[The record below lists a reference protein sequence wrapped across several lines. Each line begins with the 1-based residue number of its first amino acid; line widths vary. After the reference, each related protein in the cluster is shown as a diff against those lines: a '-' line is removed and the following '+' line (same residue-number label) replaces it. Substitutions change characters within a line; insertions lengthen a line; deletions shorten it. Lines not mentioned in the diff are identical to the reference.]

1 MAYNRTRWMDHVVQ
15 YPNRY
20 TETSAGGNMV
30 TEIPAPGEI
39 IQQGTPQSAANFN
52 NMEEGIVEATEM
64 ADYLATLVWANQR
77 GLAAIKG
84 EHGQATMTNS
94 YTYPFNSTANTPVSV
109 SLTKKRDT
117 TDYTVETEV
126 LEETGGCVGNITVFD
141 KLQNGF
147 KMRFDG
153 SAKSV
158 KVRYTVRGGAY

>member
-39 IQQGTPQSAANFN
+39 IQQGTAQSAANFN
-52 NMEEGIVEATEM
+52 NMEEGIVESTEM
-64 ADYLATLVWANQR
+64 ADYLATLVWANHS
-77 GLAAIKG
+77 GLEAIKG
-84 EHGQATMTNS
+84 EHGQVTM
-94 YTYPFNSTANTPVSV
+94 TPVSV